1 MEIRNILTI
10 VFMSAGFLC
19 FVAST
24 IGVFRMKDFYCR
36 SHAAGICGS
45 AGLIFSAVGLF
56 IYEGVNI
63 TGFKILIVM
72 LAACL
77 SSPIGTH
84 IICKVAY
91 KQSLGAVRQA
101 AAGVSCDVCDAEELK
116 EVH

>member
-1 MEIRNILTI
+1 VEIRNILTI
-10 VFMSAGFLC
+10 ILMSAGFLC
-19 FVAST
+19 FAAST

-63 TGFKILIVM
+63 TGIKILLVLM
-72 LAACL
+72 AVCF

-91 KQSLGAVRQA
+91 KQSLEAEADA
-101 AAGVSCDVCDAEELK
+101 AAQKTLGNKEE
-116 EVH
+116 H

>member
-1 MEIRNILTI
+1 MEIREILTI
-10 VFMSAGFLC
+10 DFMSAGFLC

-45 AGLIFSAVGLF
+45 AGLIFSALGLF
-56 IYEGVNI
+56 IYEGANI

-72 LAACL
+72 LAVCL

-91 KQSLGAVRQA
+91 KQSLA
-101 AAGVSCDVCDAEELK
+101 ANGRDTAEEKK
-116 EVH
+116 EVC

>member
-1 MEIRNILTI
+1 MEIREILTI

-45 AGLIFSAVGLF
+45 AGLIFSALGLF
-56 IYEGVNI
+56 IYEGANI

-72 LAACL
+72 LAVCL

-91 KQSLGAVRQA
+91 KQSLA
-101 AAGVSCDVCDAEELK
+101 ANGRDTAEENK
-116 EVH
+116 EVC

>member
-1 MEIRNILTI
+1 MEIREILTI

-45 AGLIFSAVGLF
+45 AGLIFSALGLF
-56 IYEGVNI
+56 IYEGANI

-72 LAACL
+72 LAVCL
-77 SSPIGTH
+77 SCPIGTH

-91 KQSLGAVRQA
+91 KQSLA
-101 AAGVSCDVCDAEELK
+101 ANGRDTAEEKK
-116 EVH
+116 EVC

>member
-1 MEIRNILTI
+1 MEIKDIFTI
-10 VFMSAGFLC
+10 AFMSAGFLC

-24 IGVFRMKDFYCR
+24 VGVFRMKDFYCR

-45 AGLIFSAVGLF
+45 AGLVFSAVGLF

-63 TGFKILIVM
+63 TGFKILLVL
-72 LAACL
+72 LAVCL

-91 KQSLGAVRQA
+91 KQSLQA
-101 AAGVSCDVCDAEELK
+101 EPNCTAAEIPETK
-116 EVH
+116 EGH

>member
-1 MEIRNILTI
+1 MEIRDILTVI
-10 VFMSAGFLC
+10 FMLLGFFC

-24 IGVFRMKDFYCR
+24 VGVFRMKDFYCR

-45 AGLIFSAVGLF
+45 AGLIFCGVGLF

-63 TGFKILIVM
+63 TGFKILLVL
-72 LAACL
+72 LAVCL

-91 KQSLGAVRQA
+91 KQSLEAEAELA
-101 AAGVSCDVCDAEELK
+101 AKDILTKKEED
-116 EVH
+116 

>member
-1 MEIRNILTI
+1 MEIREILTI

-36 SHAAGICGS
+36 SHAAGISGS
-45 AGLIFSAVGLF
+45 AGLIFSALGLF
-56 IYEGVNI
+56 IYEGANI

-72 LAACL
+72 LAVCL

-91 KQSLGAVRQA
+91 KQSLA
-101 AAGVSCDVCDAEELK
+101 ANGRDTAEEKK
-116 EVH
+116 EVC

>member
-1 MEIRNILTI
+1 MEIREILTI

-45 AGLIFSAVGLF
+45 AGLIFSALGLF
-56 IYEGVNI
+56 IYEGANI

-72 LAACL
+72 LAVCL

-91 KQSLGAVRQA
+91 KQSLA
-101 AAGVSCDVCDAEELK
+101 ANGRDNAEEKK
-116 EVH
+116 EVC

>member
-1 MEIRNILTI
+1 MEIREILTI

-45 AGLIFSAVGLF
+45 AGLIFSALGLF
-56 IYEGVNI
+56 IYEGANI

-72 LAACL
+72 LAVCL

-91 KQSLGAVRQA
+91 KQSLA
-101 AAGVSCDVCDAEELK
+101 ANSRDTAEEKK
-116 EVH
+116 EVC

>member
-1 MEIRNILTI
+1 MDIRNILTI
-10 VFMSAGFLC
+10 LFLSVGFLC

-24 IGVFRMKDFYCR
+24 VGVFRMKDFYCR

-45 AGLIFSAVGLF
+45 AGLIFSGLGLF

-63 TGFKILIVM
+63 TGIKILLVM
-72 LAACL
+72 LAVCL

-91 KQSLGAVRQA
+91 KQGLA
-101 AAGVSCDVCDAEELK
+101 AEAECACSTLEKK
-116 EVH
+116 EEN

>member
-1 MEIRNILTI
+1 MEIREILTI

-24 IGVFRMKDFYCR
+24 IGVFRMRDFYCR

-45 AGLIFSAVGLF
+45 AWLIFSALGLF
-56 IYEGVNI
+56 IYEGANI

-72 LAACL
+72 LAVCL

-91 KQSLGAVRQA
+91 KQSLA
-101 AAGVSCDVCDAEELK
+101 ANGRDTAEEKK
-116 EVH
+116 EVC

>member
-1 MEIRNILTI
+1 MGIKEILTI
-10 VFMSAGFLC
+10 LFMSAGFLC

-24 IGVFRMKDFYCR
+24 VGVFRMKDFYCR

-45 AGLIFSAVGLF
+45 AGLIFSGVGLF

-63 TGFKILIVM
+63 TGFKILLVL
-72 LAACL
+72 LAVCL

-91 KQSLGAVRQA
+91 KQSLEAEANAQA
-101 AAGVSCDVCDAEELK
+101 CECTEMKEEN
-116 EVH
+116 

>member
-1 MEIRNILTI
+1 MGIKEILTI
-10 VFMSAGFLC
+10 LFMSAGFLC

-24 IGVFRMKDFYCR
+24 VGVFRMKDFYCR

-45 AGLIFSAVGLF
+45 AGLIFSGVGLF

-63 TGFKILIVM
+63 TGIKILLVL
-72 LAACL
+72 LAVCL

-91 KQSLGAVRQA
+91 KQGLEAEA
-101 AAGVSCDVCDAEELK
+101 DALACRCEEEK
-116 EVH
+116 EEN

>member
-1 MEIRNILTI
+1 VEIREILTI

-45 AGLIFSAVGLF
+45 AGLIFSALGLF
-56 IYEGVNI
+56 IYEGANI

-72 LAACL
+72 LAVCL

-91 KQSLGAVRQA
+91 KQSLA
-101 AAGVSCDVCDAEELK
+101 ANGRDTAEEKK
-116 EVH
+116 EVC

>member
-1 MEIRNILTI
+1 MEIREILTI

-45 AGLIFSAVGLF
+45 AGLIFSALGLF
-56 IYEGVNI
+56 IYEGANI

-72 LAACL
+72 LAVCL

-91 KQSLGAVRQA
+91 KQSLA
-101 AAGVSCDVCDAEELK
+101 ANGRDTAEEKK
-116 EVH
+116 EVC

>member
-1 MEIRNILTI
+1 MEIREILTI

-45 AGLIFSAVGLF
+45 AGLIFSALGLF
-56 IYEGVNI
+56 IYEGANI
-63 TGFKILIVM
+63 TGYKILIVM
-72 LAACL
+72 LAVCL

-91 KQSLGAVRQA
+91 KQSLA
-101 AAGVSCDVCDAEELK
+101 ANGRDTAEEKK
-116 EVH
+116 EVC

>member
-1 MEIRNILTI
+1 MEIREILTI

-19 FVAST
+19 LVAST

-45 AGLIFSAVGLF
+45 AGLIFSALGLL
-56 IYEGVNI
+56 IYEGANI

-72 LAACL
+72 LAVCL

-91 KQSLGAVRQA
+91 KQSLA
-101 AAGVSCDVCDAEELK
+101 ANGRDTAEEKK
-116 EVH
+116 EVC

>member
-1 MEIRNILTI
+1 MEIREILTI

-19 FVAST
+19 FVTST

-45 AGLIFSAVGLF
+45 AGLIFSALGLF
-56 IYEGVNI
+56 IYEGANI

-72 LAACL
+72 LAVCL

-91 KQSLGAVRQA
+91 KQSLA
-101 AAGVSCDVCDAEELK
+101 ANGRDTAEEKK
-116 EVH
+116 EVC

>member
-1 MEIRNILTI
+1 MEIRDILTI
-10 VFMSAGFLC
+10 LFMSAGFLC

-56 IYEGVNI
+56 IYQGANI

-72 LAACL
+72 LAVCL

-91 KQSLGAVRQA
+91 RQSLV
-101 AAGVSCDVCDAEELK
+101 AEAEHRIREINEKK
-116 EVH
+116 EEN

>member
-10 VFMSAGFLC
+10 LFMSAGFLC

-45 AGLIFSAVGLF
+45 AGLIFSGLGLF

-63 TGFKILIVM
+63 TGIKILLVM
-72 LAACL
+72 LAVCL

-91 KQSLGAVRQA
+91 KQGLA
-101 AAGVSCDVCDAEELK
+101 AEAECVCNSVEKKEEN
-116 EVH
+116 

>member
-1 MEIRNILTI
+1 MEIREILTI

-45 AGLIFSAVGLF
+45 AGLIFSALGLF
-56 IYEGVNI
+56 IYEGANI

-72 LAACL
+72 LAVCL
-77 SSPIGTH
+77 SSLIGTH

-91 KQSLGAVRQA
+91 KQSLA
-101 AAGVSCDVCDAEELK
+101 ANGRDTAEEKK
-116 EVH
+116 EVC

>member
-10 VFMSAGFLC
+10 LFMSIGFLC

-63 TGFKILIVM
+63 TGFKILLVL
-72 LAACL
+72 LAVCL
-77 SSPIGTH
+77 SSPLGTH

-91 KQSLGAVRQA
+91 KQSLEAEARSA
-101 AAGVSCDVCDAEELK
+101 ARDILGKK
-116 EVH
+116 EGN

>member
-1 MEIRNILTI
+1 M
-10 VFMSAGFLC
+10 
-19 FVAST
+19 AST

-45 AGLIFSAVGLF
+45 AGLIFSALGLF
-56 IYEGVNI
+56 IYEGANI

-72 LAACL
+72 LAVCL

-91 KQSLGAVRQA
+91 KQSLA
-101 AAGVSCDVCDAEELK
+101 ANGRDTAEEKK
-116 EVH
+116 EVC